1 MIEYLENEYIK
12 IAVKDEGGSL
22 ASIFDKKNNKECLY
36 QPLENSWQG
45 QDVFIFPF
53 IARLKDG
60 YYLHNDKKYEMK
72 NHGLIRYMKGEIIK
86 GKNDIKVIFK
96 SDEETL
102 KRYPF
107 NFEAIIDY
115 SLKDNE
121 LIISYEIIN
130 ESEEELP
137 FGLGAHPAF
146 MIPGKVDN
154 HAFIMEG
161 NSIIFESK
169 TDLIQM
175 KLDETGSFIIDEI
188 NYPNNNKIDLSK
200 DLFKKENTL
209 ILKAKDINEFKLNKK
224 DGSSLTL
231 KKGEAPFIA
240 IWSDK
245 VFGNYVCIEPWFGVP
260 DFMDPIREISNK
272 KYIEKIKP
280 NSSFEYS
287 YSIKIN

>member
-1 MIEYLENEYIK
+1 
-12 IAVKDEGGSL
+12 
-22 ASIFDKKNNKECLY
+22 
-36 QPLENSWQG
+36 
-45 QDVFIFPF
+45 
-53 IARLKDG
+53 
-60 YYLHNDKKYEMK
+60 
-72 NHGLIRYMKGEIIK
+72 
-86 GKNDIKVIFK
+86 
-96 SDEETL
+96 
-102 KRYPF
+102 
-107 NFEAIIDY
+107 
-115 SLKDNE
+115 
-121 LIISYEIIN
+121 
-130 ESEEELP
+130 
-137 FGLGAHPAF
+137 
-146 MIPGKVDN
+146 
-154 HAFIMEG
+154 MEG

-200 DLFKKENTL
+200 DLFKNENTL
-209 ILKAKDINEFKLNKK
+209 ILKAKDIKEFKLNKK

-287 YSIKIN
+287 YSIKINW